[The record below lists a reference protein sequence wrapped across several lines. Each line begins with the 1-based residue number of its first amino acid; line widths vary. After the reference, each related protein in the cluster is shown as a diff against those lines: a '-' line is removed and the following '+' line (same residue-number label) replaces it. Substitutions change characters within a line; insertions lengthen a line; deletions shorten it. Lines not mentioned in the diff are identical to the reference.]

1 MPPGGMGMPP
11 GARGPP
17 NGVPPGG
24 NLGNLFGEG
33 DPLKG
38 GAPGQ
43 PIKR

>member
-11 GARGPP
+11 GGNRPPGMPP
-17 NGVPPGG
+17 NGG

-38 GAPGQ
+38 QGQ
-43 PIKR
+43 RK